1 MMPKWIIL
9 IFVIIVILVLIVLL
23 SVFLYNQKLDNE
35 FEENRASVKFSDMS
49 EFDKGGDYIHFL
61 NTDSSDA
68 ILLQSDNHFALIDAG
83 EDSDNPRGFKEL
95 EYDGFE
101 EQVLSYIKAYAADE
115 KGKAHLDFVLG
126 THAHSDH
133 LGGFDTIISDDAIS
147 IDRAYLKKYDESKI
161 SAHEVEKWD
170 NKEVYNQ
177 MLSALEN
184 KNIPVISD
192 MDNTPFM
199 LGNFKITIFN
209 TETFEDEKDIGEND
223 NSLGVLIEKD
233 GTRVFLSG
241 DIDNISGDED
251 RLAPQ
256 IKEVDLLKIGHHSYA
271 KSTGSNWLKTLNPKI
286 CIVTNNPEK
295 TDKRTL
301 RRITRV
307 THAPI
312 LITGQEDGII
322 AKIDDGGVISYF
334 R

>member
-1 MMPKWIIL
+1 MMLKIIL
-9 IFVIIVILVLIVLL
+9 LVFVIIVALVLIVLL
-23 SVFLYNQKLDNE
+23 SIFLYNQKLDNE
-35 FEENRASVKFSDMS
+35 LEKNRTSVKFSDMS
-49 EFDKGGDYIHFL
+49 EFDKNGDYIHFL

-83 EDSDNPRGFKEL
+83 EDSDNPRGFEEL

-101 EQVLSYIKAYAADE
+101 EQILSYIKTYAADE
-115 KGKAHLDFVLG
+115 KGRVHLDFVLG

-133 LGGFDTIISDDAIS
+133 LGGFDTIISDDAVS
-147 IDRAYLKKYDESKI
+147 VDRAYLKKYDESKI
-161 SAHEVEKWD
+161 SVHEVEKWD

-177 MLSALEN
+177 MLSALEK

-192 MDNTPFM
+192 MDNTPFI
-199 LGNFKITIFN
+199 LGNFKISIFN
-209 TETFEDEKDIGEND
+209 TETFEDEKNIGEND
-223 NSLGVLIEKD
+223 NSLGVLIEKS

-256 IKEVDLLKIGHHSYA
+256 IKKVDLLKIGHHSYA
-271 KSTGSNWLKTLNPKI
+271 KSTTSNWLKTLNPKV
-286 CIVTNNPEK
+286 CVVTNNPEK

-301 RRITRV
+301 RRITRI
-307 THAPI
+307 THSPV

-322 AKIDDGGVISYF
+322 AEINDGGVILYF
-334 R
+334 

>member
-1 MMPKWIIL
+1 MLKKIIL
-9 IFVIIVILVLIVLL
+9 ILSVMTLSVLIVLL
-23 SVFLYNQKLDNE
+23 SIFLYNQKLDKE
-35 FEENRASVKFSDMS
+35 LEKNRSSVVFNDMTD
-49 EFDKGGDYIHFL
+49 FDKNGDYIHFL

-83 EDSDNPRGFKEL
+83 EDSDNPRGFEEL

-101 EQVLSYIKAYAADE
+101 EQVLSYIKTYASDE
-115 KGKAHLDFVLG
+115 SGKAHLDFVLG

-133 LGGFDTIISDDAIS
+133 LGGFDTIISDDEIL
-147 IDRAYLKKYDESKI
+147 IDRAYLKEYDERKI
-161 SAHEVEKWD
+161 NAHEVEKWD

-177 MLSALEN
+177 MLSALEK

-192 MDNTPFM
+192 MDNTAFM
-199 LGNFKITIFN
+199 LGNFKISIFN
-209 TETFEDEKDIGEND
+209 AETFEDEKDIGEND
-223 NSLGVLIEKD
+223 NSLGVLIEKG

-256 IKEVDLLKIGHHSYA
+256 IKKVDLLKIGHHSYA
-271 KSTGSNWLKTLNPKI
+271 KSTTSYWLKTLNPKM

-301 RRITRV
+301 RRITRI
-307 THAPI
+307 THSPI

-334 R
+334 